1 MGFYDK
7 YIRMSCRGMSARL
20 PNTHAHIHT
29 LMDCVPVGILW
40 SVRSEQKWLSA
51 HKSKCSR
58 RNKKQHQR
66 IVKLLLTS
74 EGIWMLFDI
83 CNWFSANQWY
93 SRLCWWSKVWTQF
106 FSPRITLSS
115 LKIAISRRKKQLSVH
130 SGAFELSSR
139 KIHEI
144 NRYDS
149 LNETY

>member
-106 FSPRITLSS
+106 FFPLESLCLHWKLQFPEEKNNFQCIQEHLSWVQGKS
-115 LKIAISRRKKQLSVH
+115 MK
-130 SGAFELSSR
+130 
-139 KIHEI
+139 
-144 NRYDS
+144 
-149 LNETY
+149 